1 MSSLA
6 IVLVVIAA
14 MSHAAW
20 NLAAKR
26 IGGGGALFVWM
37 YQTIS
42 VAIFLPVTVGV
53 LAFADVRPRAA
64 WLLAVPVSALLHNGY
79 SLVLQRGYAVGDLS
93 VVYPV
98 ARGSGPLLSVLA
110 AVLVLGERPGPL
122 GLAGAVA
129 VLVGVLVIGAG
140 ERRGATGASVRWG
153 LLTGV
158 SIASFTLWDAY
169 SVTSLAVPPLGFFC
183 SRAVL
188 QSLMLTP
195 HAARRR
201 TQLGGLW
208 REHRAEIVVVAVLGP
223 VASVL
228 VLYALRLAPVS
239 TIAPARELS
248 IVVGSVVAW
257 RWFGEPDPVRRLTGA
272 AVVLA
277 GITAIALAT

>member
-1 MSSLA
+1 MSPVA
-6 IVLVVIAA
+6 ILLVLIAA
-14 MSHAAW
+14 FAHAGW

-26 IGGGGALFVWM
+26 IGEGGAAFVWM

-42 VAIFLPVTVGV
+42 LALFLPIM
-53 LAFADVRPRAA
+53 LAVPEPAPRPV

-110 AVLVLGERPGPL
+110 AVLLLGERPGPL
-122 GLAGAVA
+122 GLAGAAA
-129 VLVGVLVIGAG
+129 VVLGVLVIGSG
-140 ERRGATGASVRWG
+140 PRRGASGASVGWG

-158 SIASFTLWDAY
+158 TIAAFTLWDAY
-169 SVTSLAVPPLGFFC
+169 SVTTLAVPPLGYFC
-183 SRAVL
+183 GRAML

-195 HAARRR
+195 HVARRSAQVR
-201 TQLGGLW
+201 RHW
-208 REHRAEIVVVAVLGP
+208 RAHRVWILTIAVLGP
-223 VASVL
+223 VASTL

-272 AVVLA
+272 GVVLA
-277 GITAIALAT
+277 GITAIAVSG